1 MCQAGYSITLVNLFL
16 PAIQPSIFNIQSF
29 PTVSKEIRVA
39 LLTIVAI
46 AALVV
51 GYNFLR
57 GSNVLSSDR
66 TYYATYPKVD
76 GLNVGAQV
84 VLNGIKVGQ
93 VKNMELLPS
102 KGNSV
107 RVALSLG
114 KDIVVGDSTSASLGG
129 TLLGS
134 KGITLALGPNTKVYT
149 GGEEIRTVTP
159 ASIADAFQAKALPVL
174 DTVGA
179 TLANI
184 NGFLNRDAQTSIQ
197 GTLLGARASTEALQ
211 KLIVDNQRNINQI
224 TSNLAEMST
233 ALNKTTSKLDR
244 IAVNFAQLTDS
255 LKQAPVG
262 PALRRL
268 NATMAEAQTTVAG
281 LNRALNDKKGSM
293 GKLLNDT
300 LLYNNLNATAGSADA
315 LLADLK
321 ANPKRYVH
329 FSVFGGGKAKTEV
342 ETTTTKPNGT
352 KTATETKTTLK

>member
-1 MCQAGYSITLVNLFL
+1 M
-16 PAIQPSIFNIQSF
+16 
-29 PTVSKEIRVA
+29 SKEIKVA

-46 AALVV
+46 VALIF

-57 GSNVLSSDR
+57 GSNLLTSDR
-66 TYYATYPKVD
+66 TYYTTYPKVD
-76 GLNVGAQV
+76 GLNVGALV

-93 VKNMELLPS
+93 VKSMELQPK
-102 KGNSV
+102 KGNTV
-107 RVALSLG
+107 RVALELG
-114 KDIVVGDSTSASLGG
+114 KDIVVGDSTTASLGG

-134 KGITLALGPNTKVYT
+134 KGITLTLGADSHKYT

-159 ASIADAFQAKALPVL
+159 TSITDAFQAKALPVL

-179 TLANI
+179 TLSHI
-184 NGFLNRDAQTSIQ
+184 NGFLNKDAQTSIQ
-197 GTLLGARASTEALQ
+197 QTLLNARGSTESLQ
-211 KLIVDNQRNINQI
+211 KLIAANQANINTI
-224 TSNLAEMST
+224 TRNLAQMST
-233 ALNKTTSKLDR
+233 ALNKTTGKLDK
-244 IAVNFAQLTDS
+244 IAVNFSQLSDS
-255 LKQAPVG
+255 LKKAPVG

-315 LLADLK
+315 LLTDLK

-329 FSVFGGGKAKTEV
+329 FSVFGGGKDKSKV
-342 ETTTTKPNGT
+342 ETTKSPNGSVT
-352 KTATETKTTLK
+352 TEVKKVETAPALK